1 MNVVVRAVVHI
12 GPIKTGSTALA
23 SYFSRAAGRGL
34 LPDNIVYPMG
44 DLWFGRQSSGPVKHH
59 PEIAGTPSNEDGTFR
74 FAVPEVV
81 AAVATVA
88 TVLRNSPGAGDKTA
102 VFVIETVTDSRPPT
116 LIQELFTSVF
126 DEVIFVM
133 VARRQDKAAASAL
146 AQDIKS
152 RKLRGTN
159 LDPRKRE
166 PLHGQPFGEFN
177 HLRNFERWVSGPSNY
192 SLVVIPYIEGEHGT
206 YSSIERF
213 HRAGGLGDPV
223 DLPGIEGHRIHPTFS
238 REGLDVM
245 VKLNKRIKKWGHLPG
260 VSSARS
266 KRFDAISKVYL
277 HAANQNGIE
286 PSGRRFTP
294 FSLTEDQSRWVLEQF
309 EESNRELIARVKQG
323 PFEDDW
329 NTWERALNA

>member
-1 MNVVVRAVVHI
+1 VVVKAVVHI

-23 SYFSRAAGRGL
+23 AYFSRASNRGL

-44 DLWFGRQSSGPVKHH
+44 DLWFGRTSSGPMKHH
-59 PEIAGTPSNEDGTFR
+59 PEIAGTPSNEDGSFR

-81 AAVATVA
+81 SAVANVA
-88 TVLRNSPGAGDKTA
+88 TVLRQSPGASDKTA
-102 VFVIETVTDSRPPT
+102 VFIIETVTDSRPPA

-133 VARRQDKAAASAL
+133 VARRQDKAAASEL

-152 RKLRGTN
+152 RRLRGTN

-177 HLRNFERWVSGPSNY
+177 HLRNYERWESGPSNY
-192 SLVVIPYIEGEHGT
+192 SLVAIPYIEGEHGT
-206 YSSIERF
+206 FSGIERF
-213 HRAGGLGDPV
+213 HRAAGLGDPA
-223 DLPGIEGHRIHPTFS
+223 DLPGIEGLRIHPTFS
-238 REGLDVM
+238 RDGLEAM
-245 VKLNKRIKKWGHLPG
+245 VKLNKRIQKWGFVPG
-260 VSSARS
+260 VTARTA
-266 KRFDAISKVYL
+266 KKFDAVSKVYL

-294 FSLTEDQSRWVLEQF
+294 FSFTDEEARWVLEQF
-309 EESNRELIARVKQG
+309 ESSNRQFIERVKPG
-323 PFEDDW
+323 PFEHDW
-329 NTWERALNA
+329 ITWERALKA

>member
-1 MNVVVRAVVHI
+1 
-12 GPIKTGSTALA
+12 
-23 SYFSRAAGRGL
+23 
-34 LPDNIVYPMG
+34 MG
-44 DLWFGRQSSGPVKHH
+44 DLWFGRQSSGPIKHH
-59 PEIAGTPSNEDGTFR
+59 EEIAGTLSNEDGTFR

-81 AAVATVA
+81 SAVANVA
-88 TVLRNSPGAGDKTA
+88 TVLRNSPRAGDKTA
-102 VFVIETVTDSRPPT
+102 VFVIETVTDRRPPT

-206 YSSIERF
+206 FSSIERF
-213 HRAGGLGDPV
+213 HRAAGLGDPV
-223 DLPGIEGHRIHPTFS
+223 ELPGIEGRRIHPTFS
-238 REGLDVM
+238 REGLDAM
-245 VKLNKRIKKWGHLPG
+245 VKLNKRIKKWGVLPG
-260 VSSARS
+260 VTAATST
-266 KRFDAISKVYL
+266 KFDSVLKVYL
-277 HAANQNGIE
+277 RAANQNGIE

-294 FSLTEDQSRWVLEQF
+294 FSFTDDEARWVLEQF
-309 EESNRELIARVKQG
+309 DASNRELIAQVKEG
-323 PFEDDW
+323 PFKDDW
-329 NTWERALNA
+329 STWERALSE